1 MSKKYY
7 IHIDRFFSL
16 RLNINKMYELVYCSL
31 AKRSLNEND
40 ILDILNTAKA
50 FNSKNGI
57 TGCLLYY
64 KNEFI
69 QILEGEK
76 KVVKELYKNIQ
87 HDNRHSAVTLMI
99 DDELEERKF
108 KDWIMTYYELSNQH
122 MDELGNSIFVN
133 NFMVL
138 SNLSRQSTLT
148 VKLFWKMAKLLI
160 EK

>member
-1 MSKKYY
+1 M
-7 IHIDRFFSL
+7 
-16 RLNINKMYELVYCSL
+16 KMYELVYCSL
-31 AKRSLNEND
+31 AKRSLNKND
-40 ILDILNTAKA
+40 IPDILNTAKA

-76 KVVKELYKNIQ
+76 NVVRELYKNIQ
-87 HDNRHSAVTLMI
+87 HDNRQSAVTLMI

-108 KDWIMTYYELSNQH
+108 KDWSMAYFELNNH
-122 MDELGNSIFVN
+122 NMDELGNSVFVE
-133 NFMVL
+133 NFMAL
-138 SNLSRQSTLT
+138 SNLAQQPTLT

>member
-1 MSKKYY
+1 
-7 IHIDRFFSL
+7 
-16 RLNINKMYELVYCSL
+16 MYELVYCSL
-31 AKRSLNEND
+31 AKRSLNKND
-40 ILDILNTAKA
+40 IPDILNTAKA

-76 KVVKELYKNIQ
+76 NVVRELYKNIQ

-108 KDWIMTYYELSNQH
+108 KEWSMAYFELNNH
-122 MDELGNSIFVN
+122 NMNELGNSVFVE
-133 NFMVL
+133 NFMAL
-138 SNLSRQSTLT
+138 SNLAQQPTLT